1 MRSGRGGCN
10 TFESLLEEDLAGRE
24 EQKRREHE
32 EASAQAAAAAA
43 ARTHRRKRS
52 GNWEG
57 SFAAAAAVAGE
68 LLDQRGIFVVRA
80 GVEVPLDV
88 GLIHNNGTRRLVN
101 RVTGW
106 VALW

>member
-1 MRSGRGGCN
+1 
-10 TFESLLEEDLAGRE
+10 
-24 EQKRREHE
+24 
-32 EASAQAAAAAA
+32 
-43 ARTHRRKRS
+43 
-52 GNWEG
+52 
-57 SFAAAAAVAGE
+57 
-68 LLDQRGIFVVRA
+68 LDQRGIFVVRA